1 MSSHLTAHRDGEGE
15 KADIGKELWERGPYQ
30 SICIF
35 QNVRE
40 GRKVIDL
47 FHNLLLNG
55 LILSCFFAVFNNL
68 PLEHIL

>member
-40 GRKVIDL
+40 GRKVIQWEASSEIR
-47 FHNLLLNG
+47 HM
-55 LILSCFFAVFNNL
+55 AQTKRK
-68 PLEHIL
+68 